1 MLYMKNKK
9 DTSLSLF
16 FMGIVCCTEL
26 VWNLLWDVLFHYL
39 KDGKGYN
46 SYLCLKEQEGIFGSS
61 SERC

>member
-1 MLYMKNKK
+1 MKNKK
-9 DTSLSLF
+9 KYFSKSF

-46 SYLCLKEQEGIFGSS
+46 NSYLCLKEQEGITGSL

>member
-1 MLYMKNKK
+1 MLYMNNKK
-9 DTSLSLF
+9 KYFSKSF

-46 SYLCLKEQEGIFGSS
+46 SYLCLKEQERIFGSL